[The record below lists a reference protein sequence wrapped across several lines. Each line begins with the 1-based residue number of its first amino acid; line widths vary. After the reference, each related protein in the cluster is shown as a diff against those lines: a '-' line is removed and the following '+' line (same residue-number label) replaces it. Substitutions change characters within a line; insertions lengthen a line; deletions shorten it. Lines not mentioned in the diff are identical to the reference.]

1 MPVPLGQFET
11 TASGGDLAEA
21 ERRLSGEL
29 SSDDATSPGNTLDRE
44 GDYNS
49 VCIGAGVHSQPAAR
63 RKSSGRFQLPARSSS
78 GSGAGSG
85 ACFGPGVQEA
95 LTSSQGS
102 SRGSGMWN
110 PLDLVRKRS
119 SAQPKLEPEPVLVQG
134 DSRSAVC
141 APSSALSA
149 PAPSPGQRTPSGV
162 LTPQEMLYSSA
173 STVGLH
179 RGASQHSSQA
189 LGAGQGSSSN
199 LAAALPGAGPQ
210 TICNQ
215 GRLVAMG
222 NEVEALGL
230 VPKGGAQACIA
241 QEAQVFQVA
250 KGGGLQE
257 MLGLLKK
264 HPLLWKTTDA
274 G

>member
-21 ERRLSGEL
+21 ERRLSGEM
-29 SSDDATSPGNTLDRE
+29 SSDDASSPGNTLDRE

-102 SRGSGMWN
+102 SRAGSGMWN

-119 SAQPKLEPEPVLVQG
+119 SGQPKLEPEPVLVQG
-134 DSRSAVC
+134 GSRSAVC
-141 APSSALSA
+141 APSAGAMSSALPA

-230 VPKGGAQACIA
+230 VPKGGAQACTHHPRA
-241 QEAQVFQVA
+241 QPQ
-250 KGGGLQE
+250 
-257 MLGLLKK
+257 
-264 HPLLWKTTDA
+264 PRP
-274 G
+274 